1 MTGAIQLALNVAGH
15 SDKANLALSWIVDG
29 RPEQVPK
36 PRTSVPTTQADPY
49 QDPRKA
55 HFDFRKSCYDLVS
68 KVMVAVDTL
77 AGPDPGMID
86 GQPTVIAKRQLEAY
100 NVISQ
105 SADEVFLTSLYDWYL
120 EQGWSERLLQTQS
133 PFVITYLERKSND
146 NIAHADLLWRFFAQS
161 ERYFDA
167 AKVQYQLAQSA
178 FNLKLTP
185 RIEYLGRARAN
196 ASISS
201 LDVGRQARQ
210 RLLQEIGALID
221 VANVQDD
228 IYHKIK
234 DDDRI
239 NAARKVE
246 VLQDLDGPILDIS
259 TVSYTDTNQAI
270 GPGAYISLQPII

>member
-1 MTGAIQLALNVAGH
+1 M
-15 SDKANLALSWIVDG
+15 DG
-29 RPEQVPK
+29 RPEQVPM
-36 PRTSVPTTQADPY
+36 PRAPPLTPANPD

-55 HFDFRKSCYDLVS
+55 NFELRKQCYDLVS
-68 KVMVAVDTL
+68 KVVVAVDTL

-161 ERYFDA
+161 QRFFDA

-178 FNLKLTP
+178 FALKLSP

-196 ASISS
+196 ASIYTP
-201 LDVGRQARQ
+201 DVGRQARQ
-210 RLLQEIGALID
+210 RLLQEISALID
-221 VANVQDD
+221 LANIQDD
-228 IYHKIK
+228 IYQKIK

-239 NAARKVE
+239 NPDRKAE
-246 VLQDLDGPILDIS
+246 VLQELDGPVLDIS
-259 TVSYTDTNQAI
+259 TVSDTPLRTQF
-270 GPGAYISLQPII
+270 PGRHPSNTII